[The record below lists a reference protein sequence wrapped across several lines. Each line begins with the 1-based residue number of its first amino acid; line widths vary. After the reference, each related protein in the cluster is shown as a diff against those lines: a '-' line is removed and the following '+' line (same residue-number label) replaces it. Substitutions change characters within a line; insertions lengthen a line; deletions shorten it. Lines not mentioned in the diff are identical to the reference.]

1 LEAWIFFPVTY
12 VPDRPLPQVWPLPA
26 SVYDRA
32 TGQAAFAHALEQMEF
47 AESLGFDGVDVAE
60 HHYAAAS
67 LTPNPTVMAGAVS
80 QRIKKARIAMLGST
94 VPLTNPVR
102 VAEEYA
108 ILDNLTGGRLV
119 AGMLRGTP
127 NEFLTY
133 GTNADESRAMYEEGV
148 QLVIRAWTE
157 PEPFGW
163 QGRHYQYRTVSVWPR
178 PLQEPHPPV
187 LVSGNSADAA
197 TFAGRTRLMMG
208 LSFMPVHVAAQQTA
222 LYRQTAAKAG
232 WEPGSQDMLY
242 RGFIHIAE
250 TDEQAAAEVAH
261 TYWKVPE
268 GTPKHAPE
276 VQPSY
281 SAEAAVPDAG
291 GVATAERAAVEANTS
306 KALSAEQFAKMGLQF
321 CGSPDTVFAQIERL
335 RDETGIGI
343 IDFVFQGPSLPHA
356 MLMRSI
362 ELFGRHVLPRMHEL

>member
-1 LEAWIFFPVTY
+1 MEAWIFFPVTY
-12 VPDRPLPQVWPLPA
+12 VPTQPLPQVWPVPA

-32 TGQAAFAHALEQMEF
+32 TGQAAFEHALEQMEY
-47 AESLGFDGVDVAE
+47 AEELGFDGVDVAE

-80 QRIKKARIAMLGST
+80 QRVKKARIAMLGST
-94 VPLTNPVR
+94 PPLTNPVR

-133 GTNADESRAMYEEGV
+133 GTNPDESRALYEEGV
-148 QLVIRAWTE
+148 ELVLKAWTE

-163 QGRHYQYRTVSVWPR
+163 QGRHYQFRTVSVWPR
-178 PLQEPHPPV
+178 PLQSPHPPV
-187 LVSGNSADAA
+187 LVSGNSREAA
-197 TFAGRTRLMMG
+197 TFAGRMHLKMG
-208 LSFMPVHVAAQQTA
+208 LSFCPVPVAAQQTA
-222 LYRQTAAKAG
+222 LYRQAAAQSG
-232 WEPGSQDMLY
+232 WEPAAMDMLY

-268 GTPKHAPE
+268 GRPQPAPE

-281 SAEAAVPDAG
+281 AAEAVPASG
-291 GVATAERAAVEANTS
+291 GGTAMAPAPTVEQSST
-306 KALSAEQFAKMGLQF
+306 ALTAEQFAKMGLQF
-321 CGSPDTVFAQIERL
+321 CGSPDTVFEQIKRL
-335 RDETGIGI
+335 RDESGVGIV
-343 IDFVFQGPSLPHA
+343 DFVFQGPSLPHA
-356 MLMRSI
+356 MLMRSL
-362 ELFGRHVLPRMHEL
+362 ELFGKHVLPRMHEL